1 MFTNSL
7 RPLRLNKIEN
17 IQKDCWINLISPSEE
32 ELNFISKETGV
43 PLDFFECAL
52 DDEETSH
59 IDIDENGILQENIL
73 FRSPSYAAA
82 FVIGGHVNGLVEWK
96 TKDGVSLK
104 EIENSEEN

>member
-1 MFTNSL
+1 M
-7 RPLRLNKIEN
+7 
-17 IQKDCWINLISPSEE
+17 
-32 ELNFISKETGV
+32 
-43 PLDFFECAL
+43 
-52 DDEETSH
+52 
-59 IDIDENGILQENIL
+59 DENGILQENIL